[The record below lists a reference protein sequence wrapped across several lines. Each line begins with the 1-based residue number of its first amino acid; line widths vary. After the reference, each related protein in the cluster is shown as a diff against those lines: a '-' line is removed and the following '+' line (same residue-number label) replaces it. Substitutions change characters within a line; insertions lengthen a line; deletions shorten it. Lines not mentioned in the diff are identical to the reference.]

1 LLPAVFVLGT
11 VIPPLLPTVFVVSVG
26 ISAKRLSNR
35 RISCTYPE
43 GILVAGR
50 VDMAF
55 FDKTG
60 TMTKQGMDFIS
71 AESSV
76 PSDKKVATHIS
87 LGMAVCHTLTTASS
101 GEMLGN
107 RVDQL
112 SFESTGAKLENKK
125 GDQAARVIYDGRTY
139 TILKKN
145 EFDNHRVTQSVV
157 IQDEKGVKHIFVKG
171 SPEAIRWISTGSTV
185 PANFETTVLEAA
197 KSGVY
202 QIAIAYKTFDFDGN
216 LADVNRDDIEKSL
229 TFGGFIN
236 FRNILREE
244 TAAVL
249 SELEG
254 GDVAT
259 AMITGDNALTGI
271 SIARES
277 GMIKGNKKVV
287 LGRIDDYD
295 DVEWVDV
302 DTQNIVD
309 APSKNST
316 SETDLAIT
324 GDAWN
329 VLCNNDP
336 KYVSL
341 IAKQIRVFGR
351 CNPSDKASVVSNFV
365 EKGYTTLMCG
375 DGNNDCGSLKSAHVG
390 IALSSAEASIVAPF
404 TSLDKT
410 ITSVTDVLREGRC
423 ALASAFSAYGYYIIY
438 GQVESYLQ
446 TINAYLAITFTEWCW
461 VFLDGIWSITMAFS
475 LPLAK
480 ASNKLS
486 PTRPTASLLGPTT
499 ISSLVGIIVWNLFYL
514 VIGLVALWN
523 QDWFSCRKWDSE
535 DVSNILTIGDNYETT
550 VLFLIG
556 GYQYIASAI
565 ALNFGYTWRENWFKN
580 YVFVF
585 LATLFTVCQFV
596 ITIHPSEFSCIW
608 RVNCDNDVS
617 FS

>member
-1 LLPAVFVLGT
+1 V
-11 VIPPLLPTVFVVSVG
+11 
-26 ISAKRLSNR
+26 
-35 RISCTYPE
+35 
-43 GILVAGR
+43 
-50 VDMAF
+50 
-55 FDKTG
+55 
-60 TMTKQGMDFIS
+60 KQ
-71 AESSV
+71 
-76 PSDKKVATHIS
+76 
-87 LGMAVCHTLTTASS
+87 
-101 GEMLGN
+101 
-107 RVDQL
+107 
-112 SFESTGAKLENKK
+112 
-125 GDQAARVIYDGRTY
+125 
-139 TILKKN
+139 
-145 EFDNHRVTQSVV
+145 
-157 IQDEKGVKHIFVKG
+157 IFVKG
-171 SPEAIRWISTGSTV
+171 SPEAIKAISIGSTV
-185 PANFETTVLEAA
+185 PANFEKTVLEAA

-202 QIAIAYKTFDFDGN
+202 QIAIAFKTFDSDGN
-216 LADVNRDDIEKSL
+216 LADADRDDIEKSL

-249 SELEG
+249 CELEG

-277 GMIKGNKKVV
+277 GMIKGNKKVI
-287 LGRIDDYD
+287 LGRRADDNE
-295 DVEWVDV
+295 VEWVDV
-302 DTQNIVD
+302 DTQDVLD
-309 APSKNST
+309 APSPNST
-316 SETDLAIT
+316 SESYLAIT

-329 VLCNNDP
+329 MLCNNDP
-336 KYVSL
+336 KYVSS

-351 CNPSDKASVVSNFV
+351 CNPSDKASVVTNFA
-365 EKGYTTLMCG
+365 ENGYTTLMCG
-375 DGNNDCGSLKSAHVG
+375 DGQNDCGSLKSAHVG

-446 TINAYLAITFTEWCW
+446 TIGAYLAITFTEWCW

-480 ASNKLS
+480 AADKLS
-486 PTRPTASLLGPTT
+486 PIRPTASLLGYTT
-499 ISSLVGIIVWNLFYL
+499 VSSLFGMLVWNLFYL
-514 VIGLVALWN
+514 VIGLVALYK
-523 QDWFSCRKWDSE
+523 QDWFTCREWNSD

-565 ALNFGYTWRENWFKN
+565 ALNFGYTWRENWSKN

-585 LATLFTVCQFV
+585 LATLFTVFQFV
-596 ITIHPSEFSCIW
+596 MTIHPSEFSCIW

-617 FS
+617 FSRARALSSFIFLASNQTINLFI